1 MGDARLIADKETP
14 RTLCSPIFNE
24 ALPNEGQTMNNTAI
38 EQHKVAYKALSK
50 TDAEEAEKYKKT
62 FYEAFVTDQNK
73 KTVAPWP
80 IKNKWWNDNPHIE
93 KACEKYKV
101 LKPLMIQLVQR
112 PNLRKAES
120 CIELFDGTRFKCDR
134 ENSEYA
140 VLRKRVVPLIAKR
153 LKVSER
159 TIERQISALVKC
171 DVLKNFPLGGKEGQV
186 IAVGYY
192 QKAPMP
198 KEINGKTEIVYRFK
212 LFPFLTGN
220 TANKFENFKI

>member
-1 MGDARLIADKETP
+1 
-14 RTLCSPIFNE
+14 
-24 ALPNEGQTMNNTAI
+24 MNNVEK
-38 EQHKVAYKALSK
+38 EQHKAAYKVLSSANTK
-50 TDAEEAEKYKKT
+50 EAEKYKKC
-62 FYEAFVTDQNK
+62 FYKAFVTDQNR

-93 KACEKYKV
+93 KACNRYKV
-101 LKPLMIQLVQR
+101 LEKLMIELRQR

-120 CIELFDGTRFKCDR
+120 CIELFDGTRYQCDR
-134 ENSEYA
+134 EESEYA
-140 VLRKRVVPLIAKR
+140 VLRKGVIPHIAKR

-159 TIERQISALVKC
+159 TIERLMAALVKC
-171 DVLKNFPLGGKEGQV
+171 CVLKKFPLGGKDGQV

-192 QKAPMP
+192 QRGVKGFE
-198 KEINGKTEIVYRFK
+198 EINGKQEAIYGFK